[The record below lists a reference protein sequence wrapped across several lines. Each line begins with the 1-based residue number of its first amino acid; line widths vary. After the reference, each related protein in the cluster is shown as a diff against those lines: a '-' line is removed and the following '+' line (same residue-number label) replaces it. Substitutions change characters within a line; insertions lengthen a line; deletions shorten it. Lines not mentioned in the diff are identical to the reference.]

1 MVKMKSGKGLKVLI
15 VFAVMIIGA
24 YSLLHYGMGLGFWKG
39 KSFDTYQKRT
49 VQAVNMLQALPE
61 NAQDFRFRCN
71 SLGMG
76 ATSVVA
82 FTLSGEDYE
91 NFISTFQGKYNAQ
104 EDPNGFVGKRVS
116 ETLDAHNEYGEYV
129 GFPKSSF
136 KQVIDDEIGDYTIV
150 YYSEYRGA
158 GARIKAIAYRQDT
171 GRVVLYS
178 HGNN

>member
-1 MVKMKSGKGLKVLI
+1 MKTKLRTGAKVLI
-15 VFAVMIIGA
+15 LFAVLIIGA
-24 YSLLHYGMGLGFWKG
+24 HLLLHYGMGLGFWKG
-39 KSFDTYQKRT
+39 KNYDEYLNRT
-49 VQAVNMLQALPE
+49 VQAVNMLQTLPE

-91 NFISTFQGKYNAQ
+91 NFISTFQRKYNAQ
-104 EDPNGFVGKRVS
+104 EDPNGFIGKRVS
-116 ETLDAHNEYGEYV
+116 ETLDIHNDYDEYV

-136 KQVIDDEIGDYTIV
+136 SYVIDDNIEDYTIV

-171 GRVVLYS
+171 GRVVLYG

>member
-1 MVKMKSGKGLKVLI
+1 MEMKPGKGFKVMIL
-15 VFAVMIIGA
+15 FAVLIIGA
-24 YSLLHYGMGLGFWKG
+24 HLLLHYGMGLGFWKG
-39 KSFDTYQKRT
+39 KNYDEYLNRT
-49 VQAVNMLQALPE
+49 VQAVNMLQEFPKEAH
-61 NAQDFRFRCN
+61 DFRFRCN

-116 ETLDAHNEYGEYV
+116 ETMDAHNEYGEYV

-136 KQVIDDEIGDYTIV
+136 KYVIDDEIGDYTIV

>member
-1 MVKMKSGKGLKVLI
+1 MKTKLRTGAKVLI
-15 VFAVMIIGA
+15 LFAVLIIGA
-24 YSLLHYGMGLGFWKG
+24 HLLLHYGMGLGFWKG
-39 KSFDTYQKRT
+39 KNYDEYLNRT
-49 VQAVNMLQALPE
+49 VQAVNMLQEFPE
-61 NAQDFRFRCN
+61 GAQDFRFRCN

-82 FTLSGEDYE
+82 FTLLGEDYE

-116 ETLDAHNEYGEYV
+116 ETLDAHNEYGEYI

-136 KQVIDDEIGDYTIV
+136 KHVIDDDIEDYTIV